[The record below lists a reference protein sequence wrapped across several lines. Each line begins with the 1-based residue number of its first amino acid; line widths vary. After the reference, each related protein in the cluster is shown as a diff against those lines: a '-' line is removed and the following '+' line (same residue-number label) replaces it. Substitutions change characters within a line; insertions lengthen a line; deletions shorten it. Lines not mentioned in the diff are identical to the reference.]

1 MGRRSKHAGDGAPAG
16 ATPAARTSAEPAAK
30 QRRSRVPR
38 KSASL
43 EGWPPSVYCFAC
55 HRRSYSAQE
64 LRDNNCEGCLQILAE
79 LERAYNLSRQAMAFP
94 EA

>member
-1 MGRRSKHAGDGAPAG
+1 MGRRSKYAGNGAPAG
-16 ATPAARTSAEPAAK
+16 ATAAAWTSAEPAAK

-38 KSASL
+38 ESPSL

-64 LRDNNCEGCLQILAE
+64 LRDSNCEQCLRTLAE

-94 EA
+94 KT